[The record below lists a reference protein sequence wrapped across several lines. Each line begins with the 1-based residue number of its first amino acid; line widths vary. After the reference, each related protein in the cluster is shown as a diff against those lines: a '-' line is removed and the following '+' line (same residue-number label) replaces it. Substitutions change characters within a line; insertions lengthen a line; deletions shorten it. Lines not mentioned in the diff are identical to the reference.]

1 MIDTIAIK
9 INGKDFVGM
18 PIKVLPSGFVVSWKY
33 LPAQVTQQGYEVRLG
48 SFSNGLGTDG
58 FIGNIFSYNAV
69 NQGRQSY
76 AFSPS
81 VSLPRSR
88 EIYGQIRLAD
98 QFGNLSAWKY
108 FTTYVNDLP
117 HIVNASFNSNPSIS
131 NGISLSVIK
140 PTEDIMV
147 KVRWYQNG
155 KLQSYLDD
163 TFNVPSRNIEYGDS
177 WLAQVIPYD
186 DLENGF
192 ATDIGPA
199 SIATPDISGS
209 GIQIFPSLPNPDDI
223 LEVRYDLTK
232 NGLVENSGDES
243 IVRWYVNEV
252 EATGVTGS
260 KFARLNI
267 RPGDKVHVRVDTN
280 WSGFDG
286 TSLVSS
292 SVIIRP
298 YNLQLKYLVIN
309 GANDAGGVSY
319 DSVNAFWSV
328 SDNIK
333 NEIRAFTVKV
343 GHAEGGGSVYTTAV
357 LGSTY
362 SLFLPPNT
370 LRKGMDYYLSIA
382 PVDASGN
389 VGLYETIYFKTFG
402 NTWLDNVSARKGYTI
417 LLNLKCNPVDPEK
430 TPLDVLSLNVSDGTN
445 SYVVDFYTNFVR
457 INVDSQTKIQSL
469 VDNTVFRNYII
480 SVFNNAIFIYVDGK
494 LVCNYDN
501 LSQLTNDISL
511 TLIPR
516 GGNGDLR
523 SVVSY
528 IRLGLDSA
536 YHSNSS
542 KITELTSFSEIID
555 LPNAIVND
563 IEHTP
568 DGVLIGTKDISGVYS
583 KIYNYNPSKKNY
595 YFGVES
601 IALSSFVVNNV
612 NSSPNNESFAV
623 STNRG
628 ASIFK
633 GDPLIGWDSS
643 VEFRSLADLSANN
656 WISFSSSGNA
666 GISMSSDGLLIS
678 NDFKTVGR
686 LSTLKRNNQL
696 EYPALSF
703 KAIFINN
710 FYISVSDGYFQIKS
724 NGDPDLIEYS
734 IELLN
739 YTVSE
744 LVSYVKDLPA
754 SVNGLSYIRDYFNI
768 EILNG
773 SGDEGASG
781 LITMTSL
788 ESVALEYVVY
798 INNAGESV
806 DPYADAFQTSYT
818 GGKSYIAH
826 DSAGSIWYDS
836 ASSDRG
842 YSIELNLKISPIE
855 DSLRPIEGKA
865 PDLFGMYVN
874 DGSFEQEIQLYSDSI
889 FISRLGRRLA
899 IDLTDFTNLR
909 FNGHNGQMQIWKKSS
924 TDRDYSLLGDLSL
937 TNISKMSRNA
947 KKHVAVV
954 RNDVHYLMWLE
965 ENGDFDVIKY
975 STSSDGISWDVVK
988 TVPVYNISIRNIDL
1002 AVDSSGIM
1010 FIAYEAFGFDHSDI
1024 FILSKNEYG
1033 WSTQY
1038 NVTNDRGSSMQPRLF
1053 ADESN
1058 SIHLIWSDS
1067 RSGIYEIMHSY
1078 LDGYSRA
1085 WMYAGASA
1093 QRVSSSNYGSHS
1105 PALTGR
1111 SGNIFAVWTEN
1122 GTNGGSQVKISKYNI
1137 VEGKWAGQG
1146 GLSVDIVVSDAAQTR
1161 ADSAD
1166 VVVGKDGSIHIVY
1179 HDLLNEH
1186 FRIMHRSCSAS
1197 LDFSQEP
1204 FPIVDLKEKTDS
1216 VRPKISLVDS
1226 SGDLIVSWNK
1236 VNQYSPVTSSI
1247 PEYDINDPYVP
1258 NIFVEENTSFSGS
1271 TGVFFARWSIRYR
1284 LWLSSGSKVSTADGG
1299 LGGFDVALKIDNVYP
1314 EFGVAMPKMLYP
1326 RALIGLL
1333 ISDIELNGLRR
1344 VFAYELDTL
1353 LPYRYLTYD
1362 NKDPYSYGLYPISD
1376 YGPKK
1381 SLLIGDAST
1390 YVSGAMYIK
1399 SVKYSVSGKQIPF
1412 SYRKVGYLTHL
1423 MSSDPIVKTF
1433 VSDDGDAWLINKS
1446 GFYYYNFAV
1455 DDVANSWASELWL
1468 KNNLNYIIG
1477 SSNPY
1482 SIKDAFIDYF
1492 GNLYAVVIVGSN
1504 VKILVSSDHTR
1515 WFELKIKDFD
1525 LDISK
1530 NIKIAF
1536 NGRSN
1541 MVVSQI
1547 GKTAFIKNYIQVF
1560 RDKIINS
1567 SASIT
1572 GENAANLLT
1581 VELTAYALS
1590 AAPAILGILD
1600 INHLSLDEVDNIFIS
1615 TNLGLYFGQ
1624 ISNITLL
1631 TRQDGMPS
1639 DIIKSVYPID
1649 PYTRLCTYENTIAYM
1664 NGSIFDEVPLVASY
1678 PISSVNGIVARDQVA
1693 RRFEAGKLI
1702 NSLTYGDYILTSG
1715 KNGLIVRFDGDPVL
1729 GRRLPVS
1736 AFFGAELLDVISAG
1750 DARNVQIKE
1759 MKFNLPDEIRN
1770 DPKINSYLVEVYL
1783 NGNPITRGYEFSA
1796 KEQVLYFLSSLLS
1809 DDVVTFNLRSD
1820 FRIDND
1826 FAQNGAEKI
1835 AFGVED
1841 RNIKMISYNSNQ
1853 SYAVIFGAKDYIAVK
1868 DPKISLP
1875 YDEVVL
1881 DRKPPQGKVKF
1892 ISQTGPDSIILGIDQ
1907 ILNNE
1912 RPLPYD
1918 EASGIASMIISNYN
1932 NFTSDGA
1939 VPVEPVPFRSIVAHD
1954 LITALSNNTIIKE
1967 TELDNFS
1974 KLFKFTMP
1982 NSVEKTYVITSSPI
1996 KIYER
2001 STAGIVSD
2009 IPVITLEE
2017 GNTDYEIGF
2026 VQKFG
2031 TSLIIGTRSISGLN
2045 AGKLYKSSDLESFEI
2060 IAVLPGSGATS
2071 GFISSFDQ
2079 SLYIGIDGS
2088 MSNDPSGSIIKYDG
2102 SSVTTYKTRL
2112 DKSVTSISGLERFL
2126 YAGTYSSG
2134 YIYRIDLASNV
2145 VEIVHADASGEVM
2158 SIAVLGVGIFAGVA
2172 ENGTIIRAKNN
2183 DAGFIQSF
2191 RTTPSDVQLLKTLT
2205 LSNGSVVLFAAV
2217 GNKLYSFRNT
2227 WTLEGN
2233 ALLSIKDF
2241 IVDENGTIIYC
2252 SAKQIKSVQSNTA
2265 SVRKVFVKLIDNA
2278 GNETDI
2284 RSAPDATPVDG
2295 YNDNLTLTLT
2305 SSELKTTYLQSKL
2318 LEVDSEGRISY
2329 SINGDAPFYAGERIL
2344 KETGVYY
2351 SDIFNGTT
2359 GHVSWNS
2366 FAWQGSAPLGTS
2378 IKMYIRVSDSRAVI
2392 DSAPFNLEIDQTQND
2407 IDISFL
2413 SGQYLQIKVVLSS
2426 TTDISPY
2433 VSRIVITNNA
2443 GSASHFFTNTFPL
2456 PSNVRRGIIT
2466 TEKQVPV
2473 GADILIGVT
2482 GDDSTDFSQY
2492 QIVPENRIF
2501 TLDSSVQ
2508 GSKLRVGFRF
2518 ITPQSVSTSASGQDV
2533 GTVEGMGSILSNSV
2547 AFDFSNDTGAS
2558 RLVDFKVEFF
2568 EGANLFV
2575 KKASFDSMSS
2585 SELFR
2590 VNGNPYPS
2598 GGGISVPS
2606 GFEYRM
2612 HFIPFGAELSC
2623 DITYYVKVSLI
2634 EGGMISQYGG
2644 ILPFR
2649 KVCGVNF
2656 INNIVFNY
2664 VNSQDSLQDL
2674 HFEIS
2679 FYEDEQRK
2687 RLFKTT
2693 SSQIRFPGYNFL
2705 ADFFPY
2711 PNNGLFLEPGQSSA
2725 ISLNFNSAALLDF
2738 DQTKTYYVTVSY
2750 FDVNSP
2756 NASKSVESMNFTFKA
2771 NSIDSTIEC
2780 GAIAGVPVLNG
2791 FSLMFELEDGRLI
2804 KFNYLS

>member
-1 MIDTIAIK
+1 MIDTITIK
-9 INGKDFVGM
+9 INGKDFIGM
-18 PIKVLPSGFVVSWKY
+18 PLRVLPGGFVLSWQY
-33 LPAQVTQQGYEVRLG
+33 GPAQVAQQGYEVRLG
-48 SFSNGLGTDG
+48 SFSSGLGTDG
-58 FIGNIFSYNAV
+58 FVGNIFSYNAI

-76 AFSPS
+76 TFSPNI
-81 VSLPRSR
+81 SLPRSR
-88 EIYGQIRLAD
+88 EVYGQIRLTD
-98 QFGNLSAWKY
+98 QFGNLSSWKY

-117 HIVNASFNSNPSIS
+117 HIVNADFNPNPSIS
-131 NGISLSVIK
+131 NGISLNVIK
-140 PTEDIMV
+140 PHEDVMV

-163 TFNVPSRNIEYGDS
+163 SFNVPSRNIEYGDS

-192 ATDIGPA
+192 ATDIGPIN
-199 SIATPDISGS
+199 IATPSISGS
-209 GIQIFPSLPNPDDI
+209 GIQILPSLPNPDDI

-243 IVRWYVNEV
+243 AIRWYVNDIE
-252 EATGVTGS
+252 VTGATDS

-267 RPGDKVHVRVDTN
+267 RPGDKVYVRVDTN
-280 WSGFDG
+280 WSGFSG
-286 TSLVSS
+286 TSLMSS
-292 SVIIRP
+292 PVIIRP

-309 GANDAGGVSY
+309 GANDSGGISY

-328 SDNIK
+328 SDYIK
-333 NEIRAFTVKV
+333 NEIRAFVVKV
-343 GHAEGGGSVYTTAV
+343 GHAEGGDSVYSNTV
-357 LGSTY
+357 IGSTY

-370 LRKGMDYYLSIA
+370 LRKGMDYYLSVA
-382 PVDASGN
+382 PVDKFGN

-402 NTWLDNVSARKGYTI
+402 NTWVDNVSAKTGYTV
-417 LLNLKCNPVDPEK
+417 LLNLKCNPVDAAE
-430 TPLDVLSLNVSDGTN
+430 TPLDVLSLNVADGTN

-457 INVDSQTKIQSL
+457 INVDSQTKIKSL
-469 VDNTVFRNYII
+469 IDNTVFKNYII
-480 SVFNNAIFIYVDGK
+480 SVINSQIFIYADGK
-494 LVCNYDN
+494 LVCNYDY
-501 LSQLTNDISL
+501 LGQSANDVSL

-516 GGNGDLR
+516 GGNGDLK
-523 SVVSY
+523 SVISY
-528 IRLGLDSA
+528 LRLGLDGA

-542 KITELTSFSEIID
+542 EITQLTSFSEIID
-555 LPNAIVND
+555 LPNAIVSD

-568 DGVLIGTKDISGVYS
+568 DGVLVGTKDISGVYS

-595 YFGVES
+595 HFGLES
-601 IALSSFVVNNV
+601 IASSSFVVNNV
-612 NSSPNNESFAV
+612 SSSPNNASFAV

-656 WISFSSSGNA
+656 WISFSSSGNP
-666 GISMSSDGLLIS
+666 GISISSDGLLIS

-703 KAIFINN
+703 KAIFTND

-724 NGDPDLIEYS
+724 DGNSQLIEYS

-754 SVNGLSYIRDYFNI
+754 SQDGLSYIRDYFSI

-773 SGDEGASG
+773 SGDDGASS
-781 LITMTSL
+781 LINMTSFG
-788 ESVALEYVVY
+788 SSALEYVVY

-806 DPYADAFQTSYT
+806 DPYADAFQTSYA

-836 ASSDRG
+836 SSSDKG
-842 YSIELNLKISPIE
+842 YSIELNLKISPTE
-855 DSLRPIEGKA
+855 DSLRPVESKV
-865 PDLFGMYVN
+865 PDLFGMYIN
-874 DGSFEQEIQLYSDSI
+874 DGNFEQEIQLYSDSI
-889 FISRLGRRLA
+889 FISRLGRRFA

-937 TNISKMSRNA
+937 TNISKMSRSA
-947 KKHVAVV
+947 KRHVAVV
-954 RNDVHYLMWLE
+954 KNDVHYLIWLE
-965 ENGDFDVIKY
+965 EDGDFDVIKY

-988 TVPVYNISIRNIDL
+988 TVPVYNISIKNIDL
-1002 AVDSSGIM
+1002 AVDSSGII

-1038 NVTNDRGSSMQPRLF
+1038 NVTNDRGSSMQPKLF

-1058 SIHLIWSDS
+1058 NIHLVWSDS
-1067 RSGIYEIMHSY
+1067 RSGVYEIMHSY
-1078 LDGYSRA
+1078 LDGYSRT

-1111 SGNIFAVWTEN
+1111 LGNIFAVWTEN
-1122 GTNGGSQVKISKYNI
+1122 GTNGGSQIKISKYNI
-1137 VEGKWAGQG
+1137 AEGKWTGQNS
-1146 GLSVDIVVSDAAQTR
+1146 LSVDVVVSDAAQTR
-1161 ADSAD
+1161 ADNAD
-1166 VVVGKDGSIHIVY
+1166 VVVDKDGSVHVVY
-1179 HDLLNEH
+1179 HDLLNGH

-1197 LDFSQEP
+1197 LSFSGTP

-1226 SGDLIVSWNK
+1226 SGDLVVSWNK
-1236 VNQYSPVTSSI
+1236 VNQYSSLTSNV

-1258 NIFVEENTSFSGS
+1258 NVFTEEVTSFSGS
-1271 TGVFFARWSIRYR
+1271 AGVFFARWSRQYR
-1284 LWLSSGSKVSTADGG
+1284 LWLSSGSKVSAADGEH
-1299 LGGFDVALKIDNVYP
+1299 GGFDVALKVDNVYP
-1314 EFGVAMPKMLYP
+1314 EFGVAMPKMLYS
-1326 RALIGLL
+1326 RAFVGLL
-1333 ISDIELNGLRR
+1333 ISDIEFNGLKR
-1344 VFAYELDTL
+1344 VFAYELDTS
-1353 LPYRYLTYD
+1353 LPYPYITYD
-1362 NKDPYSYGLYPISD
+1362 NKDPYSYGLYSISD

-1381 SLLIGDAST
+1381 SLIIGDAST
-1390 YVSGAMYIK
+1390 YVSGSMYIK
-1399 SVKYSVSGKQIPF
+1399 SIKYSVSGKQIPF

-1433 VSDDGDAWLINKS
+1433 VADDGDAWLINKS

-1455 DDVANSWASELWL
+1455 DDVANSWANELWSN
-1468 KNNLNYIIG
+1468 NNLEHIIG
-1477 SSNPY
+1477 SSNVY
-1482 SIKDAFIDYF
+1482 SIKDAFVDYF
-1492 GNLYAVVIVGSN
+1492 GNLYAIVIVGSKI
-1504 VKILVSSDHTR
+1504 KILVSSDHTR
-1515 WFELKIKDFD
+1515 WFELQINNFD

-1547 GKTAFIKNYIQVF
+1547 GKTAFIKNYIKVF

-1572 GENAANLLT
+1572 TDNASDLL
-1581 VELTAYALS
+1581 VIKLTAS
-1590 AAPAILGILD
+1590 SFSTNPAIAGILD
-1600 INHLSLDEVDNIFIS
+1600 INHLSLDESDNIFIS

-1631 TRQDGMPS
+1631 TKQDGMPS

-1664 NGSIFDEVPLVASY
+1664 NGSIFDEVPLVSSY

-1693 RRFEAGKLI
+1693 RKFEAGKLI
-1702 NSLTYGDYILTSG
+1702 NSLSYGDYILTSG
-1715 KNGLIVRFDGDPVL
+1715 KNGLIVRFQGDPVL

-1736 AFFGAELLDVISAG
+1736 AFFGAELLDVVSAG
-1750 DARNVQIKE
+1750 DARNIQIKE
-1759 MKFNLPDEIRN
+1759 MKFNLPDEIKN

-1853 SYAVIFGAKDYIAVK
+1853 SYAVISGAKDYIAVK

-1875 YDEVVL
+1875 YDEVIL

-1892 ISQTGPDSIILGIDQ
+1892 ISQTGPDSIVLGIDQ
-1907 ILNNE
+1907 ISNNGTT
-1912 RPLPYD
+1912 LPYD
-1918 EASGIASMIISNYN
+1918 EASGIASMVVSNYD
-1932 NFTSDGA
+1932 NFTSDGSI
-1939 VPVEPVPFRSIVAHD
+1939 PFEPVPFRSVVAHD
-1954 LITALSNNTIIKE
+1954 LIAALSNNTTIKE
-1967 TELDNFS
+1967 TEIDNFS
-1974 KLFKFTMP
+1974 KLFKFTTP

-2001 STAGIVSD
+2001 STGGVVSD
-2009 IPVITLEE
+2009 IPIITLEE
-2017 GNTDYEIGF
+2017 GSTDYEIGF

-2045 AGKLYKSSDLESFEI
+2045 SGKLYKSNDLQSFEI
-2060 IAVLPGSGATS
+2060 IAILPGSGATS

-2079 SLYIGIDGS
+2079 SLYIGVDGS
-2088 MSNDPSGSIIKYDG
+2088 MSTDPSGSIIKYDG
-2102 SSVTTYKTRL
+2102 SNVTTYKTRL
-2112 DKSVTSISGLERFL
+2112 DKSVASISGLERFL
-2126 YAGTYSSG
+2126 YVGTYDSG

-2145 VEIVHADASGEVM
+2145 VEIIHSDASEEVM
-2158 SIAVLGVGIFAGVA
+2158 SISVLGVGIFAGVA
-2172 ENGTIIRAKNN
+2172 KNGTIIRAKNN
-2183 DAGFIQSF
+2183 DAGFVQSF
-2191 RTTPSDVQLLKTLT
+2191 RTIPSDVQLLKTLT
-2205 LSNGSVVLFAAV
+2205 LSNGSIVLFAAV

-2233 ALLSIKDF
+2233 SLLPIKDF

-2252 SAKQIKSVQSNTA
+2252 SAKQIKSVQSKTA
-2265 SVRKVFVKLIDNA
+2265 SARKVFVKLIDNA

-2284 RSAPDATPVDG
+2284 RSAPDASPVDG

-2318 LEVDSEGRISY
+2318 LEVDAEGKISY
-2329 SINGDAPFYAGERIL
+2329 SINGDAPFYSGERIL

-2359 GHVSWNS
+2359 GHVSWNRI
-2366 FAWQGSAPLGTS
+2366 AWQGFAPPGTS
-2378 IKMYIRVSDSRAVI
+2378 IKMYIRVSDSRSNI
-2392 DSAPFNLEIDQTQND
+2392 QSAPFNLEIDQTKND
-2407 IDISFL
+2407 VDISFL
-2413 SGQYLQIKVVLSS
+2413 SGQYLQIKVILSS

-2433 VSRIVITNNA
+2433 VSRIVVTNNA

-2456 PSNVRRGIIT
+2456 PSNVKRGIIT

-2473 GADILIGVT
+2473 GADILIGIT

-2518 ITPQSVSTSASGQDV
+2518 ITPQSVSTTASGQDV
-2533 GTVEGMGSILSNSV
+2533 GTVEGLGSILSNSV
-2547 AFDFSNDTGAS
+2547 AFDFANDTGSS

-2568 EGANLFV
+2568 EDANLLV

-2585 SELFR
+2585 PELFR

-2623 DITYYVKVSLI
+2623 DHTYYVKVSLI
-2634 EGGMISQYGG
+2634 ERGMISQHGD

-2649 KVCGVNF
+2649 KLCGVNF

-2664 VNSQDSLQDL
+2664 TNSQDSLQDL
-2674 HFEIS
+2674 HFQIS

-2687 RLFKTT
+2687 NLFKTT
-2693 SSQIRFPGYNFL
+2693 SSQTQLPGYNFL

-2711 PNNGLFLEPGQSSA
+2711 PNNGLFLEPGQSSV

-2750 FDVNSP
+2750 FDINKP

-2771 NSIDSTIEC
+2771 NTIDSAIEC
-2780 GAIAGVPVLNG
+2780 GSIAGVPVLNG